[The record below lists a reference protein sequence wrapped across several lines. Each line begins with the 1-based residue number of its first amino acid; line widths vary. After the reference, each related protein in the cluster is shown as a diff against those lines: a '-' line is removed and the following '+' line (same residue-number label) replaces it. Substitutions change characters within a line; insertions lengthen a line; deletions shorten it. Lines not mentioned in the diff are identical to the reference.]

1 MLGRLL
7 TVYGALNR
15 TFGFSIKPLFTFWLY
30 ITFRS
35 IATVTL
41 WLDHLFFP
49 GFKKAKLDRPVFII
63 GTPRSGTTFLHRF
76 LEEHWSLACFQ
87 VWQMIMPSITGQKL
101 LRPFIKPLARFNPAR
116 HHASHAHETGL
127 DAVETDDALLS
138 VRFIDGFFLYAWF
151 LAWDDREH
159 PRIFETLEPDAP
171 EVHRDLSFYT
181 TCLKRNIHGSGKER
195 VLGKPFVG
203 TMRIESMLHYFPDAR
218 FIYLVR
224 DPTAVIPSGLSL
236 LNKLSD
242 AQRGTGKLPAD
253 VRQRYFDRLYEGE
266 KLFYSKFHEAYTSGR
281 IPDENLLVVRFPDM
295 MEKFEDVMDAIST
308 FADLPIDDE
317 LRATIHETA
326 EGQRA
331 HKSKHKYD
339 LETFGLSEE
348 KIREELDFVYETHD
362 L

>member
-30 ITFRS
+30 ISFRTF
-35 IATVTL
+35 ATFTL

-49 GFKKAKLDRPVFII
+49 GFKKVKLDRPVFII

-159 PRIFETLEPDAP
+159 PRIFETLEADAP

-195 VLGKPFVG
+195 VLGKPFIG
-203 TMRIESMLHYFPDAR
+203 TMRIESMLNYFPDAR
-218 FIYLVR
+218 FI
-224 DPTAVIPSGLSL
+224 
-236 LNKLSD
+236 
-242 AQRGTGKLPAD
+242 
-253 VRQRYFDRLYEGE
+253 
-266 KLFYSKFHEAYTSGR
+266 
-281 IPDENLLVVRFPDM
+281 
-295 MEKFEDVMDAIST
+295 
-308 FADLPIDDE
+308 
-317 LRATIHETA
+317 
-326 EGQRA
+326 
-331 HKSKHKYD
+331 
-339 LETFGLSEE
+339 
-348 KIREELDFVYETHD
+348 
-362 L
+362 